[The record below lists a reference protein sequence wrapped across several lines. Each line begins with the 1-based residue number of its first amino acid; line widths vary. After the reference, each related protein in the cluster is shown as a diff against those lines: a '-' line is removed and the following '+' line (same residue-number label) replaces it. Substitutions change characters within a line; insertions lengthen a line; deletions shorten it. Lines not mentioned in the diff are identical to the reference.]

1 MFQAGIESGEASV
14 EQGTDSSLVMQ
25 VGLEDAKFSVPS
37 VLPGQRCGG
46 RSRHFLFCVHVF
58 PGSVQ
63 SKGRTL

>member
-37 VLPGQRCGG
+37 VLQDQRCGG
-46 RSRHFLFCVHVF
+46 QSHHFLLCVHVF

-63 SKGRTL
+63 GKGRTL